1 MPYTVEEV
9 GNLLRELTAEGNIR
23 QFAKITRDEIAG
35 IGFYDY
41 RMGGPD
47 QDNEAVRVHRL
58 DVYGSPLELE
68 LARSVN
74 MARVR
79 IPAIRPEGTFFIYSD
94 EERFILSVE
103 ERIKPQWPAWLRKP
117 GFTYV
122 HCGKYDKGKNIVIGR
137 KLTNDTKVVQINDEQ
152 LQKIRTFAKPD
163 YDY

>member
-1 MPYTVEEV
+1 MPYTFKQV
-9 GNLLRELTAEGNIR
+9 GNLLRELTTEGNIR
-23 QFAKITRDEIAG
+23 PFTKITRGEIAG

-41 RMGGPD
+41 RMGRAY
-47 QDNEAVRVHRL
+47 QDNGAVRVHSL

-74 MARVR
+74 ATRVR
-79 IPAIRPEGTFFIYSD
+79 IPAIRPAGTFFIYSD

-117 GFTYV
+117 GFTYAY
-122 HCGKYDKGKNIVIGR
+122 CGKYGKEKNIAIAR

-152 LQKIRTFAKPD
+152 LQKIRTFAKSD